1 MDESNSKEGEKCI
14 NQEKDSD
21 PLLIFKQLFSTI
33 WIRCFIQKCDGLDGF
48 LLDSGYGIL
57 LYISVF
63 SYIIFFI
70 GEIIK

>member
-33 WIRCFIQKCDGLDGF
+33 WIRCFIQNRDGLDGIV
-48 LLDSGYGIL
+48 LDSGYSIL
-57 LYISVF
+57 LYISII
-63 SYIIFFI
+63 SYVLFFI
-70 GEIIK
+70 IEIIK

>member
-33 WIRCFIQKCDGLDGF
+33 WIRCIVQDRNGLDKI
-48 LLDSGYGIL
+48 LLDSGYSIL
-57 LYISVF
+57 LHISII
-63 SYIIFFI
+63 SYVIFFI
-70 GEIIK
+70 DKIIK